1 MLRRRPPERRARGAM
16 QESLSDPII
25 GLAIAVGLV
34 LLLAT
39 LLAGRRAQR
48 VVAHPIAVLV
58 GIASVSLVAGVSL
71 FQLDPPAL
79 RVHLDPSTEPLLPRG
94 DPAHEIYERAVREF
108 GGDEIFVIAVEFD
121 SDLFTRENLSLLQR
135 VHREIARLDGVRRV
149 QSLTEA
155 VTFRYEAQEDWL
167 DVGPLMDDVPET
179 PAALAALRARAMS
192 DPLLR
197 RNLISQDGRAAGIA
211 VRFREMDDRAF
222 IASKLD
228 ERIGA
233 LLDAAARPGVHFHVA
248 GRPHVKASVY
258 RGMVRDLSV
267 LIPLAIV
274 VLAGLLAFATGTR
287 RGVVLPLANVLL
299 ATLWTF
305 GAIAASGRPLTILS
319 TMLAPLLIA
328 IGSVYGVHLL
338 ARFDEERRGPGEAPE
353 LAERTLR
360 HVWLPIVISGAT
372 TQIGFMSL
380 LAGDVPAVVE
390 LGAFATLGVG
400 CVTFLSATGL
410 PAALALLPARREVSA
425 LPAWLARWSERFSLE
440 LGRALEAIAATSVR
454 HNERMLIGAA
464 LFGALGAYA
473 IPRIVVDTDYLSF
486 FHEDA
491 PIRQDFASV
500 DRLLAGAIPIYVVL
514 RGEGEGAFRE
524 PEALHAIER
533 LQARIDAIPNVSR
546 TASIVDTLRVMNR
559 AIEKDDPAEERIP
572 DSRAAVMEMLQLAPK
587 DEMARFTNPTQ
598 SEVNL
603 VIRTGVVGSAAVRD
617 LVAHVNAALREELPA
632 GIHGEVTGNVILL
645 ARSADGIAG
654 SQLQSIALASGSILV
669 LVAVSLGSLRLGILA
684 LIPNLL
690 PVMLFFGL
698 LGFGAA
704 PLSLP
709 TSLIASTSLGISIDD
724 TVHYLVRYRKE
735 RSGGLSP
742 EAAALVAS
750 RRVGEP
756 MVVTAGMLAI
766 GFLVIA
772 LSEFATLREFG
783 ALSAATM
790 VICLVGDVLLLPAL
804 VTRLRA

>member
-1 MLRRRPPERRARGAM
+1 MLRHRPPGRARGAM
-16 QESLSDPII
+16 QESLSDPVI
-25 GLAIAVGLV
+25 GLAIAVGLL

-39 LLAGRRAQR
+39 LQAGRHAHR
-48 VVAHPIAVLV
+48 VVAHPVAVLV
-58 GIASVSLVAGVSL
+58 GVGCVSFAASVAL

-94 DPAHEIYERAVREF
+94 DPARAIYERAVREF
-108 GGDEIFVIAVEFD
+108 GGDEIFVIAAEFD
-121 SDLFTRENLSLLQR
+121 GDLFTREHLLLLQR

-155 VTFRYEAQEDWL
+155 VTFRYEADEDWL
-167 DVGPLMDDVPET
+167 DVGPLMDGVPET

-192 DPLLR
+192 DPLLQ
-197 RNLISQDGRAAGIA
+197 RNLISPDGSAAGIA
-211 VRFREMDDRAF
+211 VRFREMSDREF
-222 IASKLD
+222 IASQLD
-228 ERIGA
+228 ERIDA
-233 LLDAAARPGVHFHVA
+233 LLASAAAPGVRFHVA
-248 GRPHVKASVY
+248 GRPHAKASVY

-267 LIPLAIV
+267 LIPLAV
-274 VLAGLLAFATGTR
+274 GVLAALLAFATGTR

-328 IGSVYGVHLL
+328 VGSVYGVHLL
-338 ARFDEERRGPGEAPE
+338 ARFDEERRGAGEAPE

-360 HVWLPIVISGAT
+360 HVWLPIVVSGAT

-380 LAGDVPAVVE
+380 LAGDVPAVIE

-440 LGRALEAIAATSVR
+440 LGRALDAVAALSVR
-454 HNERMLIGAA
+454 HSERMLIGAA
-464 LFGALGAYA
+464 VLGALGVYA

-486 FHEDA
+486 FDEDA
-491 PIRQDFASV
+491 PIRRDFASV
-500 DRLLAGAIPIYVVL
+500 DRLLSGAIPIYVVL
-514 RGEGEGAFRE
+514 RGQGEGAFRE
-524 PEALHAIER
+524 PAALHALER
-533 LQARIDAIPNVSR
+533 LQSRIDAIPDVSR
-546 TASIVDTLRVMNR
+546 TASIADTLRVMNR

-572 DSRAAVMEMLQLAPK
+572 ESRAAVMEMMQLAPK
-587 DEMARFTNPTQ
+587 DEMARFTDPTQ
-598 SEVNL
+598 SAVNL

-617 LVAHVNAALREELPA
+617 LVAHVRAALREELPD
-632 GIHGEVTGNVILL
+632 GITGEVTGNAILL

-669 LVAVSLGSLRLGILA
+669 LVAVSLGSLRLGVLA

-690 PVMLFFGL
+690 PVVLFFGL
-698 LGFGAA
+698 LGLGAA

-709 TSLIASTSLGISIDD
+709 TSLIASTALGISIDD

-735 RSGGLSP
+735 RSAGLSP

-790 VICLVGDVLLLPAL
+790 GICLVGDVLLLPAL